1 MVEILN
7 KMSRFVSPSVLSA
20 DFGNLK
26 KEIDMLN
33 NSCADWIHLDI
44 MDGVFVPNISFG
56 LPVVKSISGLTAKPL
71 DVHLMIVN
79 PEKYADRFCKAGASI
94 LTVQYEACVHLHG
107 MIQQIKSL
115 GMKAGVSL
123 NPHTPVSL
131 VENVIDDIDI
141 LLIMSVNPGF
151 GGQKF
156 IPKSLDKIRQAKELI
171 IRTGSDALIE
181 VDGGIYLENAGEI
194 YSAGADVLVS
204 GNAVFSASDPANYIE
219 KLKKI

>member
-1 MVEILN
+1 
-7 KMSRFVSPSVLSA
+7 MSKLVSPSILSA
-20 DFGNLK
+20 DFGNLQ
-26 KEIDMLN
+26 KEIEMLN
-33 NSCADWIHLDI
+33 GSCADWIHLDV

-56 LPVVKSISGLTAKPL
+56 LPVVKAVSWLATKPL

-79 PEKYADRFCKAGASI
+79 PEKYVERFCKAGASI

-107 MIQQIKSL
+107 TVQQIKSF

-123 NPHTPVSL
+123 NPHTPISF
-131 VENVIDDIDI
+131 VENIIADIDL

-156 IPKSLDKIRQAKELI
+156 IPKSLDKIRQARELI
-171 IRTGSDALIE
+171 ARTGSGAVIE
-181 VDGGIYLENAGEI
+181 VDGGIYLENAGAI

-204 GNAVFSASDPANYIE
+204 GNAIFSASNPKEYIE
-219 KLKKI
+219 KLKHG

>member
-1 MVEILN
+1 
-7 KMSRFVSPSVLSA
+7 MSKFVSPSILSA
-20 DFGNLK
+20 DFGDLQ
-26 KEIDMLN
+26 KEIGMLN
-33 NSCADWIHLDI
+33 DSCADWIHLDI

-56 LPVVKSISGLTAKPL
+56 LPVVKAVSRLATKPL

-79 PEKYADRFCKAGASI
+79 PEKYVEKFCKAGASI

-107 MIQQIKSL
+107 IIQQIRSQ

-131 VENVIDDIDI
+131 VENIIADID
-141 LLIMSVNPGF
+141 LLLVMSVNPGF

-156 IPKSLDKIRQAKELI
+156 IPKSLDKIRQARELI
-171 IRTGSDALIE
+171 IRTGSGALIE
-181 VDGGIYLENAGEI
+181 VDGGIYLENAEAI

-204 GNAVFSASDPANYIE
+204 GNAIFSSSNPKEYIE
-219 KLKKI
+219 KLKHI

>member
-1 MVEILN
+1 M
-7 KMSRFVSPSVLSA
+7 MSRKFVSPSILSA
-20 DFGNLK
+20 DFGNLQ

-56 LPVVKSISGLTAKPL
+56 LPIVKAVSKLSVKPL

-79 PEKYADRFCKAGASI
+79 PEKYIEKFCRAGAAV
-94 LTVQYEACVHLHG
+94 LTVQYEACAHLHG
-107 MIQQIKSL
+107 IIQQIKSL

-123 NPHTPVSL
+123 NPHTPVSS
-131 VENVIDDIDI
+131 VENIINDIDL

-156 IPKSLDKIRQAKELI
+156 IPKSLDKIRQARELI
-171 IRTGSDALIE
+171 TRTDSAALVE
-181 VDGGIYLENAGEI
+181 VDGGIYIENAGEI
-194 YSAGADVLVS
+194 YTAGADVLVS
-204 GNAVFSASDPANYIE
+204 GNAIFSAANPKEYIE
-219 KLKKI
+219 KLKHI